1 MNITTNSVALG
12 RPAAAA
18 PKAAETP
25 KKEYRVKSEQHHIAD
40 RYEDSREFGNG
51 VAGLVTG
58 ATLETATATVRS
70 PRLAWEIAENLWQA
84 ETLGPNIKLLGT
96 LAAIPGA
103 ALNIV
108 AAPFYGGFTGARL
121 AGKAS
126 RATEDVLPKDAA
138 PEYTNR
144 RFNGDKEDSKSLT
157 ARWIDGL
164 EELGAK
170 KLEPGEKKFDVP
182 LLSPVFSVV
191 GGVVSGG
198 ISGVVGLVAGLGAGL
213 LTTAKE
219 AWAGVKTG
227 KIGRVIAS
235 PLHTVAIPYGLVKEG
250 LKESVPRGFV
260 DGWKH
265 GPLKPVVDT
274 AKASAVLA
282 GSVLKEAWER

>member
-1 MNITTNSVALG
+1 MNITTNLANIGGPLASRSAD
-12 RPAAAA
+12 A
-18 PKAAETP
+18 P
-25 KKEYRVKSEQHHIAD
+25 KKEYRVKQEVDHVAD
-40 RYEDSREFGNG
+40 RFEDSRELGNG

-58 ATLETATATVRS
+58 AATETFVSTVRS

-84 ETLGPNIKLLGT
+84 ETLGPNIKVLGT

-103 ALNIV
+103 ALNV
-108 AAPFYGGFTGARL
+108 AISPFYGGFKGARL
-121 AGKAS
+121 AGRAS
-126 RATEDVLPKDAA
+126 RETEDVLPKDAA
-138 PEYTNR
+138 PQYTDK
-144 RFNGDKEDSKSLT
+144 RFNGTGDDSKSLT
-157 ARWIDGL
+157 AQWIDNL
-164 EELGAK
+164 EELGDK

-182 LLSPVFSVV
+182 ILSPVFSLV

-198 ISGVVGLVAGLGAGL
+198 ISGVVGLVAGLGAGM

-219 AWAGVKTG
+219 AWAGVSTG
-227 KIGRVIAS
+227 KVGRVLAA

-265 GPLKPVVDT
+265 GPVKPLVDT
-274 AKASAVLA
+274 TRASVALA